1 MGISGNFQGPKSIS
15 VVGNI
20 ELIRYCVLVAQGYRI
35 LFDLALTRIDIISDH
50 VLFDVD
56 SHKYRYL
63 FVRGPSG
70 GTFSGGFGLFN
81 CLFWNGA
88 VRRSKPP
95 VAGAGRPGTIQEM
108 EISAGNGNF
117 RKFRGI
123 SDLYFSFPGK
133 RPPIPAAVSSLIM
146 RNPHTSIWSRL
157 GRHLKETGNF
167 QRARKETVVA
177 VKETATLSP

>member
-1 MGISGNFQGPKSIS
+1 MEISGNFQGPKSIS

-70 GTFSGGFGLFN
+70 GTFSGGFGLF
-81 CLFWNGA
+81 WNGA

-133 RPPIPAAVSSLIM
+133 RGQWI
-146 RNPHTSIWSRL
+146 
-157 GRHLKETGNF
+157 
-167 QRARKETVVA
+167 
-177 VKETATLSP
+177 